1 MKSINPVENSETGK
15 EIKEKTY
22 PVKDTGFE
30 VKLDEKRENI
40 ASLLAITIVVLF
52 AVMILSFLYLIFIG
66 KFSTEMIE
74 YINIV
79 LPSITTLIGM
89 VFGFYFSQSR
99 IK

>member
-1 MKSINPVENSETGK
+1 MKNNDPLKNSGMK
-15 EIKEKTY
+15 KKLEKTY
-22 PVKDTGFE
+22 PFRDTGLK
-30 VKLDEKRENI
+30 VDLDEKRENI